1 MTGKGPVGVRTVD
14 ELAAWR
20 SEFPILGKTVYM
32 ISNSL
37 GAMPRAAA
45 ASLAEYADA
54 WAARGARAWEE
65 RWWTLASE
73 VGDRVGQVIGAPP
86 GTVSMHPNVT
96 SAEMTVLSSIRPEG
110 RRRRIV
116 CPEMDFPSMLYL
128 YRAHEAAGFEL
139 EVVPAEPDLTVRVER
154 MVEAIDETT
163 ALVGMSHVFFRSS
176 YIMDPRPIIER
187 AHAVGA
193 PVILDAFQ
201 SAGIIPL
208 DVTELGVDFAT
219 GGCLKWLCGG
229 PGNGFLYT
237 RPDLLKTLRPCF
249 TGWLAHRNPF
259 AFETGP
265 IEWREDAMRMMNGT
279 PPIPALYAAIPGLEI
294 ITRVGVDR
302 IRGKSK
308 LMTARLLA
316 LADEH
321 GYRSVASRDPE
332 RLAGTVAIDVPH
344 AREVARTLNA
354 RDFVV
359 DYRPGVGIRASPHF
373 YNTFDEI
380 DALVAEIAS
389 ILGTNAYEDRPGTT
403 SIVT

>member
-1 MTGKGPVGVRTVD
+1 
-14 ELAAWR
+14 
-20 SEFPILGKTVYM
+20 
-32 ISNSL
+32 
-37 GAMPRAAA
+37 
-45 ASLAEYADA
+45 
-54 WAARGARAWEE
+54 
-65 RWWTLASE
+65 
-73 VGDRVGQVIGAPP
+73 
-86 GTVSMHPNVT
+86 
-96 SAEMTVLSSIRPEG
+96 
-110 RRRRIV
+110 
-116 CPEMDFPSMLYL
+116 
-128 YRAHEAAGFEL
+128 
-139 EVVPAEPDLTVRVER
+139 
-154 MVEAIDETT
+154 
-163 ALVGMSHVFFRSS
+163 
-176 YIMDPRPIIER
+176 
-187 AHAVGA
+187 VGA

-208 DVTELGVDFAT
+208 DVTELGVDFAA

-302 IRGKSK
+302 IRVKSK

-389 ILGTNAYEDRPGTT
+389 ILSTNAYEDRPGTR